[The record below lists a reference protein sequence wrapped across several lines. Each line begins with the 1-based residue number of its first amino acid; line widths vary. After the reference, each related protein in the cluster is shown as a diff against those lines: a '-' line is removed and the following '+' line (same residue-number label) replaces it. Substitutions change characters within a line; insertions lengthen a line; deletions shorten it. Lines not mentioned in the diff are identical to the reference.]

1 MSNSRLAPPSEQ
13 SLREAA
19 IAHLARY
26 ASTRA
31 GLARVLARRVDNWAK
46 RARRTGDREQIGE
59 QAAAAKSLIQP
70 IVAKLTAIG
79 AVDDQSFAA
88 IRSRSLTRAGRS
100 GRAVAALLVAKG
112 VPSEIAREVLPPDP
126 AREFG
131 ACLAAAKKRRLGPFS
146 AAPGLDARNRELA
159 TLARAGFSERIAR
172 DLFKL
177 TREEA
182 ERRLQ
187 EWRDGQI

>member
-1 MSNSRLAPPSEQ
+1 MSNTTQSPLTEQ

-31 GLARVLARRVDNWAK
+31 GLARVLLRRIDNWAR
-46 RARRTGDREQIGE
+46 RARRTGDREQITE
-59 QAAAAKSLIQP
+59 QVAAAKLLIQP
-70 IVAKLTAIG
+70 IVARLSAIG
-79 AVDDQSFAA
+79 AVDDENFAA
-88 IRSRSLTRAGRS
+88 LRSRSLTRAGRS
-100 GRAVAALLVAKG
+100 GRAVAALLAAKG
-112 VPSEIAREVLPPDP
+112 VPGEITKRTLPPDP

-131 ACLAAAKKRRLGPFS
+131 ACLVAAKKHRLGPFS
-146 AAPGLDARNRELA
+146 ANPGADARNRELA

-177 TREEA
+177 TRDEA
-182 ERRLQ
+182 EQQLQ
-187 EWRDGQI
+187 EWRDSQD